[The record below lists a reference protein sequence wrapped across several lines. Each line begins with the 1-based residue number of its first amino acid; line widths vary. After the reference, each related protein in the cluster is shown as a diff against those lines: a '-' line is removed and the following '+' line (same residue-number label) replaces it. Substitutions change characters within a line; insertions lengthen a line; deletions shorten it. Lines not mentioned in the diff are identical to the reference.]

1 MNEARDTSEKQGQC
15 LCGAVTITAK
25 AAAHEVGACHCAMCR
40 RWGSGPFM
48 EIDCGTDVIIEGEAH
63 VRRYASSEWAER
75 AFCGTCGTSLF
86 YRLKDTNQHL
96 VAVGLFADEDG
107 LTLKTEVF
115 IDEKPDFYSFAQDTQ
130 KLTGEELFALAQQ
143 GADQEQ

>member
-1 MNEARDTSEKQGQC
+1 MSEGRDTSEKQGQC

-48 EIDCGTDVIIEGEAH
+48 EIDCGTDVIIEGEEH
-63 VRRYASSEWAER
+63 VTLYDSSVWAER
-75 AFCGTCGTSLF
+75 AFCAKCGTNLF
-86 YRLKDTNQHL
+86 YRLKEANQHM
-96 VAVGLFADEDG
+96 VAVGLFDDNDG
-107 LTLKTEVF
+107 LALKTEVF

-130 KLTGEELFALAQQ
+130 KLTGAELFALV
-143 GADQEQ
+143 QEGSI